1 VRWTEQRNFEAIL
14 DLMASK
20 ALNVAP
26 LITHRFPVERA
37 EEAYSIL
44 SNGEPSLGIVLL
56 YPEAASQ
63 ADSRS
68 VALSEARSFGAA
80 TPIIGCIGAGNY
92 GGRILIPALAKGG
105 AQLHTIVT
113 TSGLNGVHYGKK
125 FGFAKASTST
135 AELLAEKQINTAVI
149 ATRHDSHASLASQA
163 LRSGRNV
170 YVEKPLALTR
180 GQLSD
185 VEAAYAESLALGS
198 APILLVGFNRRFS
211 PHVQRM
217 HEMLRQTRGPKS
229 LTLLMNAGAIPPD
242 HWSHDSHA
250 GGGRILGEA
259 CHFIDLA
266 RFLVGARIV
275 EASADAMRPNGGPAH
290 SLDTAHIS
298 LKFEDGSIASIQY
311 YANGHRSF
319 PKERIE
325 VFASGRILQLENF
338 RVLRGFGFR
347 GLNSFRT
354 WRQDKGHASCVQAFL
369 NAIRSGAP
377 SPIPAAEIFEVSR
390 IAIEVVESLNER

>member
-1 VRWTEQRNFEAIL
+1 
-14 DLMASK
+14 M
-20 ALNVAP
+20 
-26 LITHRFPVERA
+26 
-37 EEAYSIL
+37 
-44 SNGEPSLGIVLL
+44 VLV
-56 YPEAASQ
+56 YPEAASKT
-63 ADSRS
+63 DSRT
-68 VALSEARSFGAA
+68 VVLSSSKSFGAA
-80 TPIIGCIGAGNY
+80 TPIVGCVGAGNY

-125 FGFAKASTST
+125 FGFGKASTST
-135 AELLAEKQINTAVI
+135 EELFSQKEINTAVI
-149 ATRHDSHASLASQA
+149 ATRHDSHASLVSQA
-163 LRSGRNV
+163 LRTGRHV
-170 YVEKPLALTR
+170 YVEKPLAINR
-180 GQLSD
+180 QQLSE
-185 VEAAYAESLALGS
+185 VESTYAESSVRS
-198 APILLVGFNRRFS
+198 APPILIVGFNRRFS

-217 HEMLRQTRGPKS
+217 RELLRQTQGPKS
-229 LTLLMNAGAIPPD
+229 LTLLMNAGAIPPE
-242 HWSHDSHA
+242 HWSHDSHD

-266 RFLVGARIV
+266 RFLVNARIV
-275 EASADAMRPNGGPAH
+275 EASAGSMRPSAAAAH
-290 SLDTAHIS
+290 CLDTAHIS

-347 GLNSFRT
+347 GFSSFRT

-369 NAIRSGAP
+369 SAVRSGSP
-377 SPIPAAEIFEVSR
+377 SPIPAEEIFEVSR
-390 IAIEVVESLNER
+390 VAIEVAESLNER